1 MNSTSSYNWDP
12 NEYHVSSEAQKKLA
26 EELLSKAG
34 LRGNERVLD
43 LGCGD
48 GKITAKIAN
57 LVQDGFVIGI
67 DSSPEMIKFA
77 QDHYPV
83 KEYPNLT
90 FQQMDIRDFSF
101 EGHFDLIF
109 SNAALHWVEDQP
121 SVLRCVRNN
130 LCPGGRFLIQ
140 CGGKGNVAEFYEI
153 VKKLIR
159 KEPWNKYFKGFSMPY
174 YFFSDIEYSQWVIDA
189 GLKPVRVELIP
200 KDMVQKGREGLA
212 SWVRTTWLP
221 FTGRLPEEI
230 RENFIYNIV
239 DSYIREYPVDNDG
252 KVHAKLVRLEVEAI
266 NE

>member
-1 MNSTSSYNWDP
+1 
-12 NEYHVSSEAQKKLA
+12 
-26 EELLSKAG
+26 
-34 LRGNERVLD
+34 
-43 LGCGD
+43 
-48 GKITAKIAN
+48 
-57 LVQDGFVIGI
+57 
-67 DSSPEMIKFA
+67 
-77 QDHYPV
+77 
-83 KEYPNLT
+83 
-90 FQQMDIRDFSF
+90 
-101 EGHFDLIF
+101 
-109 SNAALHWVEDQP
+109 
-121 SVLRCVRNN
+121 
-130 LCPGGRFLIQ
+130 
-140 CGGKGNVAEFYEI
+140 
-153 VKKLIR
+153 
-159 KEPWNKYFKGFSMPY
+159 MPY